1 MNFKRITFSLFSL
14 VMFSVFIQKVQAQSG
29 NIRGFIYE
37 KSTGEPVIFTTVF
50 LKGTQLGA
58 SSDVN
63 GYFSV
68 TKIPAGTYTLA
79 INSMGYDTLEFDFS
93 IKENE
98 IINKKL
104 FVQKSAIN
112 LKAVDVTAE
121 KTEKQ
126 TEVLVSVNKVTPK
139 DINRIPSI
147 GGESDLAQYLQVIPG
162 VVSSGDQGGQL
173 YIRGGT
179 PIQNKV
185 LLDGMVIYNPFHSIG
200 LFSVFDTD
208 LLANAEVFTGGF
220 PAQYGGRISA
230 VLDVTTRDG
239 NKKRVAG
246 KVSVN
251 PFSSKI
257 SLEGPIVKQK
267 ETGGSSSS
275 YVLSFKN
282 SYLDKTSKQLY
293 SYANELGLPY
303 SFTDFYGKVTL
314 NGENGSKAS
323 LFGFNFQDQVDFT
336 PISKFNW
343 NSTGFGAKFIA
354 IPKGSNTLM
363 DGIFAYSKYKI
374 SLTEA
379 DEKPRTSEIGGF
391 NMGLNFTYLFGQDEL
406 KYGLEVLGF
415 RTSFLFY
422 NTSGLKLGQEENTTE
437 FGCFLNYKKVAGKF
451 VIQPGIRLHY
461 YASLSELSVEP
472 RLSAKYN
479 LNDNF
484 RLKFAT
490 GIYRQNFLSAS
501 SDRDVVNFFYG
512 FLSGPENLQDKF
524 NGNNVDSRLQQANHY
539 ILGFEW
545 DLPFH
550 LSFNVE
556 GYIKD
561 FKQLIN
567 INRNKIYA
575 DVGSNNDKPDALKK
589 DYIIENGL
597 AKGIDFTLKY
607 EYKNVYL
614 WFVYSLAFVDR
625 FDGTQTYSPT
635 FDRRN
640 NLNIVASYTFGK
652 SLLWEFNSRFNYGS
666 GFPFTPTQG
675 FYPYQNFSQ
684 GLNTNYTT
692 NNSQLGVIYGQLNA
706 NRLPDYVRLDLTV
719 KRTFVLSSRS
729 NIDVIASVINA
740 LNRSNIFYFDR
751 VRYKRVDQLPII
763 PSLGVTMT
771 F

>member
-1 MNFKRITFSLFSL
+1 MKFKKYFLLIFSSLLF
-14 VMFSVFIQKVQAQSG
+14 FGFIQFAAAQNG
-29 NIRGFIYE
+29 NMRGFLYE
-37 KSTGEPVIFTTVF
+37 KATGEPVIFTTVF

-63 GYFSV
+63 GYFSI
-68 TKIPAGTYTLA
+68 TKIPEGSYTLA
-79 INSMGYDTLEFDFS
+79 INSMGYDTLEFAFT
-93 IKENE
+93 ITGNQ

-104 FVQKSAIN
+104 FLTKSAIN
-112 LKAVDVTAE
+112 LRVVDVTAE

-139 DINRIPSI
+139 DIERIPSV
-147 GGESDLAQYLQVIPG
+147 GGEPDLAQYLQVLPG

-200 LFSVFDTD
+200 LSSVFDTD
-208 LLANAEVFTGGF
+208 LLASAEIFTGGF

-239 NKKRVAG
+239 NKKRIAG
-246 KVSVN
+246 KVSAN
-251 PFSSKI
+251 PFSSKL

-267 ETGGSSSS
+267 ETGGASSSF
-275 YVLSFKN
+275 VFSFKN
-282 SYLDKTSKQLY
+282 SYLDKTSKTLY

-303 SFTDFYGKVTL
+303 SFTDVYGKISL
-314 NGENGSKAS
+314 NGENGSKVS
-323 LFGFNFQDQVDFT
+323 LFGFNFQDQVDYT
-336 PISKFNW
+336 PISKYNW
-343 NSTGFGAKFIA
+343 NSTGFGGKFIA
-354 IPKGSNTLM
+354 IPKGSTTLM

-374 SLTEA
+374 TLTEA

-391 NMGLNFTYLFGQDEL
+391 NMGLNFTYLFGQDQF
-406 KYGLEVLGF
+406 KYGLEVLGY
-415 RTSFLFY
+415 RTAFIFY
-422 NTSGLKLGQEENTTE
+422 NPSGLKLGQEENTTE
-437 FGCFLNYKKVAGKF
+437 FGAYLNYSKVAGKF

-479 LNDNF
+479 VTENF

-501 SDRDVVNFFYG
+501 SDRDVVNLFYG
-512 FLSGPENLQDKF
+512 FLSGPDDLQDKF

-539 ILGFEW
+539 ILGTEI
-545 DLPFH
+545 DLPYH
-550 LSFNVE
+550 LSLNVE

-567 INRNKIYA
+567 VNRNKIYA
-575 DVGSNNDKPDALKK
+575 DVGSNNNKPDILKK
-589 DYIIENGL
+589 DYIIENGI
-597 AKGIDFTLKY
+597 AKGIDITLKY
-607 EYKNVYL
+607 EFKKIYL
-614 WFVYSLAFVDR
+614 WFVYSLGFVDR
-625 FDGTQTYSPT
+625 YDGTQTYNPS

-640 NLNIVASYTFGK
+640 NLNIVASYNFGK
-652 SLLWEFNSRFNYGS
+652 NLLWDFSSRFNYGS

-692 NNSQLGVIYGQLNA
+692 DNSQLGVIYGDLNV

-729 NIDVIASVINA
+729 NLEVIASVINA

-751 VRYKRVDQLPII
+751 VRYKRVNQLPII
-763 PSLGVTMT
+763 PTLGVTMT